1 MEARREDIECNGDRE
16 VEEMQQDNQVPQ
28 VDRVVSAPVAGHE
41 GVVAHSGIVGGTE
54 IITSYE
60 GAAMQCGIAGQE
72 TTGGLETVAI
82 SSVSAQA
89 APGSESH
96 VATTPPPAYDTR
108 RGSSGQSPSIAVLYV
123 DILAAFSPAK
133 EGWTSSKKYVGV
145 GNAYIIGRV
154 CRIVKD
160 LYQVRWLDTQFQSHV
175 EI

>member
-72 TTGGLETVAI
+72 TTGGLETGCN
-82 SSVSAQA
+82 S
-89 APGSESH
+89 
-96 VATTPPPAYDTR
+96 VATSYIVG
-108 RGSSGQSPSIAVLYV
+108 GS
-123 DILAAFSPAK
+123 
-133 EGWTSSKKYVGV
+133 
-145 GNAYIIGRV
+145 RV
-154 CRIVKD
+154 
-160 LYQVRWLDTQFQSHV
+160 
-175 EI
+175 